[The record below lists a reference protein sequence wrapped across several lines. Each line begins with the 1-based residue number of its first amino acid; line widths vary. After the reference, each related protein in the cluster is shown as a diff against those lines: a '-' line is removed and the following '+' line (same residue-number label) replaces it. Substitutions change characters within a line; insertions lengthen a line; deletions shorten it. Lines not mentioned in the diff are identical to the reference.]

1 MTKNEEYN
9 WEWVTEFQK
18 YFLASITCIG
28 FLTNLLSLV
37 LMLRQKFRKTT
48 VGIYIATI
56 SCFDNLS
63 LIVTFLFILETELY
77 KQSYITSSYSDVLCK
92 ILNVGAYVF
101 ITTSVYLIAV
111 LSCERC
117 YVTLYP
123 YRPKPKRKHAL
134 ICVSIVIVLISAC
147 YSPIAAVM
155 YGLSPVQDGQVKISH
170 QTPDGLET
178 SSALAS
184 VGGTPS
190 EFTCKPLP
198 QYQISV
204 DNYVV
209 VFDLIVAVI
218 IPVII
223 ITGANILLI
232 VKLVKERKNLESYT
246 QQSNIINAK
255 KKRERQVTYML
266 VTASVFYL
274 VCTLPAG
281 MYVCFIPLSQA
292 TFNSPVWVILFDLY
306 IMNYSLNF
314 FVYVVSG
321 KTFRDELKKLICC
334 ESEQPG
340 VVQMAAPCVRISAA
354 QQPTTQP
361 KSVAQQPSDQPKS
374 VAQQPSAQAG
384 PKHNLLD
391 QNQGN
396 TVL

>member
-1 MTKNEEYN
+1 MTKNEEYK

-28 FLTNLLSLV
+28 FLTNLLSFV

-56 SCFDNLS
+56 ACFDNLS
-63 LIVTFLFILETELY
+63 LIVSFLFALETELY
-77 KQSYITSSYSDVLCK
+77 KQSYITSSYSDALCK

-117 YVTLYP
+117 YVTVYP

-155 YGLSPVQDGQVKISH
+155 YGLSPVQDGQVKISSH

-178 SSALAS
+178 SSALAF

-190 EFTCKPLP
+190 ELSPIQLACKPLP

-274 VCTLPAG
+274 ICTLPGG
-281 MYVCFIPLSQA
+281 MYVCFVPLSQA
-292 TFNSPVWVILFDLY
+292 TFNDPVWVILFDLY
-306 IMNYSLNF
+306 M
-314 FVYVVSG
+314 G
-321 KTFRDELKKLICC
+321 
-334 ESEQPG
+334 
-340 VVQMAAPCVRISAA
+340 CVTRKG
-354 QQPTTQP
+354 T
-361 KSVAQQPSDQPKS
+361 
-374 VAQQPSAQAG
+374 
-384 PKHNLLD
+384 
-391 QNQGN
+391 
-396 TVL
+396 